1 MPRQIDGI
9 KESVYINVR
18 FPPKLVEEMDN
29 IVRNG
34 RFSSRSDLVTT
45 AVRDYLDTIHA
56 RENGQVF
63 NSRHDS
69 GPRT

>member
-1 MPRQIDGI
+1 MA
-9 KESVYINVR
+9 KSVQINVK
-18 FPPKLVEEMDN
+18 FPDAIVEEIDQIISKGRYRSRGEL
-29 IVRNG
+29 IV
-34 RFSSRSDLVTT
+34 V

-63 NSRHDS
+63 NARYDS